1 MALYLVAETKVEAKE
16 KRVIISQSTIR
27 KLEQDFGEKHEDVV
41 ALINGGDKHDP
52 ETGEV
57 IGHQAGIKALEKE
70 AKKFEALEKFI
81 ENTTGWGDFVANIS
95 DYWKDQLVSAGYP
108 AEDFG
113 EFA

>member
-1 MALYLVAETKVEAKE
+1 MEARLRVLWSGSSCEEQRKFEALERCLAA
-16 KRVIISQSTIR
+16 
-27 KLEQDFGEKHEDVV
+27 
-41 ALINGGDKHDP
+41 N
-52 ETGEV
+52 
-57 IGHQAGIKALEKE
+57 EKE